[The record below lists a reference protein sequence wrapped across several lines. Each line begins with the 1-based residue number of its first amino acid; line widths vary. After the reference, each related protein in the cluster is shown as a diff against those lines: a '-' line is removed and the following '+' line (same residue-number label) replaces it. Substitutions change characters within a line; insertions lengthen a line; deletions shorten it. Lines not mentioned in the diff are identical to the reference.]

1 MNKGVEFFLKSIGV
15 TITPEELEA
24 AFEQGKNALPK
35 IAQSYEEMNA
45 RQNRVEILLS
55 NINDRLSFLEAMDA
69 KLELLL
75 SRTSGEVQPDPK
87 HESELS
93 NASAT
98 ELQNAFVN
106 GAPELVVRN
115 G

>member
-15 TITPEELEA
+15 SITPEELEV

-35 IAQSYEEMNA
+35 IAQAYDQMNA
-45 RQNRVEILLS
+45 RMAQ
-55 NINDRLSFLEAMDA
+55 LEAGMQ
-69 KLELLL
+69 LLL
-75 SRTSGEVQPDPK
+75 SRSSGEVQPDLK

-93 NASAT
+93 SVSAT
-98 ELQNAFVN
+98 ALQKAIVN
-106 GAPELVVRN
+106 GAPELVTRN

>member
-24 AFEQGKNALPK
+24 AFEQGKNALPR
-35 IAQSYEEMNA
+35 IAAAYDEMNA
-45 RQNRVEILLS
+45 RMLRVE
-55 NINDRLSFLEAMDA
+55 E

-75 SRTSGEVQPDPK
+75 ARTSGEVRPDPI
-87 HESELS
+87 HESELAGVS
-93 NASAT
+93 AS

-115 G
+115 GR

>member
-1 MNKGVEFFLKSIGV
+1 MIKGVEFFLKSIGV

-24 AFEQGKNALPK
+24 AFEQGKNALPR
-35 IAQSYEEMNA
+35 IASAYEEMNT
-45 RQNRVEILLS
+45 RMRRMEGILIESKESTKRVE
-55 NINDRLSFLEAMDA
+55 A

-75 SRTSGEVQPDPK
+75 SRTSGEVTPDPV
-87 HESELS
+87 HESELA
-93 NASAT
+93 NVSAH

-115 G
+115 A

>member
-24 AFEQGKNALPK
+24 AFEQGKNALPR
-35 IAQSYEEMNA
+35 IAQAYEEMNT
-45 RQNRVEILLS
+45 RMRRMEGILIESKESTKRVE
-55 NINDRLSFLEAMDA
+55 E

-75 SRTSGEVQPDPK
+75 SRTSGEVTPDPV

-93 NASAT
+93 SISA
-98 ELQNAFVN
+98 EAFQNALVN
-106 GAPELVVRN
+106 GSQDLVVRN
-115 G
+115 A